1 MNTSTA
7 KIKNI
12 LKSINNFF
20 EINPH
25 KHWVFLLY
33 VFFISISISILFSLY
48 FIYEIKNEKIF
59 QAKAEQKVKQSL
71 LKEDLLKKITDLFNK
86 KDLKRQEINNNL
98 LPYRDPSL

>member
-1 MNTSTA
+1 MNTTTI

-20 EINPH
+20 KINPH

-33 VFFISISISILFSLY
+33 VFFISIFISLLFSFY

-59 QAKAEQKVKQSL
+59 QAKAEQEAEQSL
-71 LKEDLLKKITDLFNK
+71 LKVDLLKKTTDLFNK
-86 KDLKRQEINNNL
+86 KALKQQEINNNL
-98 LPYRDPSL
+98 LPYSDPSL